1 VPPTASSVFKVIKS
15 IEGGCPSSKV
25 GNVGTDTEGYGADG
39 FEYVV
44 PEGVGVGDF
53 TLAWTWFNKVGERE
67 MYMNCAPVRVVAA
80 VGAAAVGGGGRRR
93 RGRRERGVGWDE
105 LPVMFRANIGN
116 GCGTAASGTVLGFPK
131 ENVGKVVQR
140 IGDEE
145 LVSPVGNC
153 GEMNGGPLASQAV
166 VSSVVV
172 PSAAPP
178 TLGPALSVLMSPP
191 ASQASPAP
199 AVSSIPPAPSAAQA
213 SQPLAAPSVFP
224 AAVTSDDGLIT
235 GECPSPGKSV
245 CAPDGRSWGTCME
258 NHRVIFQAVA
268 VGTRCDLALGVEV
281 PA

>member
-1 VPPTASSVFKVIKS
+1 MPPSAASVFKVIKS
-15 IEGGCPSSKV
+15 IEGGCPSSKA

-80 VGAAAVGGGGRRR
+80 VGAAAAAGGGRRR
-93 RGRRERGVGWDE
+93 ARRERGVGWDE
-105 LPVMFRANIGN
+105 LPVMFRANIGH
-116 GCGTAASGTVLGFPK
+116 GCGTAASGTVLEFPK
-131 ENVGKVVQR
+131 ENLGKVVQR
-140 IGDEE
+140 IGDEV
-145 LVSPVGNC
+145 LVPPVGNC
-153 GEMNGGPLASQAV
+153 GKMDGGALASQAV
-166 VSSVVV
+166 ASSVVV

-178 TLGPALSVLMSPP
+178 TLVSAPSALMSPP

-199 AVSSIPPAPSAAQA
+199 AVSAMSPAPPPAQA
-213 SQPLAAPSVFP
+213 SQPLAAPSVNP
-224 AAVTSDDGLIT
+224 AAVTSADGLTT
-235 GECPSPGKSV
+235 GECPSPGRSV
-245 CAPDGRSWGTCME
+245 CAPDGKSWGTCSE

-268 VGTRCDLALGVEV
+268 AGTRCDLALGVEL